1 LLITLIALDGCGTAS
16 ILKCQSEAQQPGCKE
31 LAEHHLTPAARY
43 PRYLPTSV
51 KSSSASVTI
60 GSGSEYEV
68 SFQKPEREALALI
81 VGFGRKNYNA
91 LNEAIDQAVQ
101 RSVPLESLTVQGV
114 AMWCGAQDIPDVCY
128 THEDGFT
135 YYASSHTALSESL
148 SLTDVAKMLA
158 TALPVRS

>member
-1 LLITLIALDGCGTAS
+1 VLARERVFQAALLLAIVAIALVGCGAGS

-60 GSGSEYEV
+60 GSGSDYEI
-68 SFQKPEREALALI
+68 SFEKPEREALALI

-101 RSVPLESLTVQGV
+101 RGQPLESLTL
-114 AMWCGAQDIPDVCY
+114 
-128 THEDGFT
+128 
-135 YYASSHTALSESL
+135 ASI
-148 SLTDVAKMLA
+148 
-158 TALPVRS
+158 RQ